1 MQEKISLL
9 IEKMKFGDPVLFT
22 GAGFSYG
29 MTNIKNSQPK
39 GVTDL
44 SKVLLEKAGILDGDG
59 IPLKDIVDFYINENK
74 INTLINILEEE
85 FIISEVR
92 NYHKTLA
99 EINWR
104 RCYTTNYDSGFEL
117 ACNNIHKK
125 MRTINPLTDSECL
138 RDGNVCIHI
147 NGDMGILNKESLSN
161 EFLLGDISYVLNKFD
176 ETYWFKLLRKDFES
190 APAIVFVGYSL
201 YDEMIKKVLKSSDRF
216 KEKTFIITSPD
227 ASSSDLFKLGIYGH
241 VLNVG
246 TESFT
251 EMIKERY
258 NKTIVPIKNESL
270 RNLIKHEDSE
280 NKKEI
285 TMFDINN
292 FLLFGK
298 IDRKKIHSDYKNFL
312 NNEKN
317 HFIPRVNHIFECVD
331 KIKKNKNILIKSEIG
346 NGKSVLL
353 EQLIEHLSETE
364 NVNIYIPTEIDISSP
379 PSYSDDLEKLKNS
392 NVLSVIICDDLNH
405 NQYLISDFS
414 MLKNASNVILIA
426 SIRNIEFDKVD
437 FMDIDFDTINIDE
450 LSTKPINESL
460 RSEVDYLIELV
471 DILNFWGEE
480 KVTLPINIK
489 RKILSNDYKNQ
500 ISETLLDLL
509 SSENILNKINEY
521 LGSIINNSKTRDISF
536 LILLFKY
543 LNIRIDNYIIRGL
556 LGNDYIDSI
565 SFKNNEYI
573 SLFYSDDRD
582 SGFTNKSSIFC
593 RITLKN
599 LYTNKYKTDTLLH
612 LVGLIESEKNRRNSE
627 KDSNIIHLKDSLI
640 KEIMRFSNVDNLL
653 KEMDGKKSYLFSY
666 YSDLILKAKWLSSES
681 HYWLQL
687 AMAKIAN
694 DRLDDAQSNLKTAYE
709 WANKKQA
716 IRNYST
722 SSIDT
727 QQARLNI
734 KKSIKEQHDKAVWDY
749 FISAHVLLSKC
760 ENDKYR
766 YRQVKE
772 YEKFFNLKYNILS
785 VKHKN
790 GFKSCCE
797 YMLTQIK
804 GLSNLDAGEY
814 SIRSCEL
821 MLMKVLDKIK

>member
-1 MQEKISLL
+1 MQEKINLL

-29 MTNIKNSQPK
+29 MTNVKNAPPK
-39 GVTDL
+39 GSSDL
-44 SKVLLEKAGILDGDG
+44 SKSLLEKIDVLDSNE

-74 INTLINILEEE
+74 INDLISILEDE
-85 FIISEVR
+85 FIISEVC
-92 NYHKTLA
+92 NYHKELA

-104 RCYTTNYDSGFEL
+104 RCYTTNYDFGFEL
-117 ACNNIHKK
+117 ACNNIQKK
-125 MRTINPLTDSECL
+125 MRTINPLTGSDYL

-147 NGDMGILNKESLSN
+147 NGDMGILSQETLLN
-161 EFLLGDISYVLNKFD
+161 EFALGDISYVLNKFD

-190 APAIVFVGYSL
+190 APAIVFIGYSL
-201 YDEMIKKVLKSSDRF
+201 YDEIIKKVLKSSDRF
-216 KEKTFIITSPD
+216 KEKTFIITSPH
-227 ASSSDLFKLGIYGH
+227 ASPSDLFKLGIYGH

-246 TESFT
+246 TEAFS
-251 EMIKERY
+251 EMIKTEY
-258 NKTIVPIKNESL
+258 KEIILPIKQESL
-270 RNLIKHEDSE
+270 RNFIKHEDNE
-280 NKKEI
+280 DKKEI
-285 TMFDINN
+285 TMIDINN

-298 IDRKKIHSDYKNFL
+298 IDRKKIHSDYKSFL

-317 HFIPRVNHIFECVD
+317 HFIPRVNHILECVE

-353 EQLIEHLSETE
+353 EQLIKHLSETE
-364 NVNIYIPTEIDISSP
+364 SVNIYTPTELDISSP

-392 NVLSVIICDDLNH
+392 NVLSVIVCDDLNQ

-414 MLKNASNVILIA
+414 MLKNASNVILIS
-426 SIRNIEFDKVD
+426 SIRNIEFDKID
-437 FMDIDFDTINIDE
+437 FMNIDFDTINIDE
-450 LSTKPINESL
+450 LSTKPINENL
-460 RSEVDYLIELV
+460 KSEVDYLIELV

-480 KVTLPINIK
+480 KVTLPINTK
-489 RKILSNDYKNQ
+489 RKILSDDYKNQ

-509 SSENILNKINEY
+509 SSENIINKINEY
-521 LGSIINNSKTRDISF
+521 LDSIIKDPKTRDISF

-556 LGNDYIDSI
+556 LGSDYIDSI
-565 SFKNNEYI
+565 SFKKNEYI

-599 LYTNKYKTDTLLH
+599 LYTNKYKTETFLN
-612 LVGLIESEKNRRNSE
+612 LVSLIEIEKSRRNSE

-640 KEIMRFSNVDNLL
+640 KEVMRFSNIDNLL
-653 KEMDGKKSYLFSY
+653 KDMDGKKSYLFSY

-749 FISAHVLLSKC
+749 FISAHVLLTKC

-785 VKHKN
+785 VKNKN

-804 GLSNLDAGEY
+804 SLSNLDAGEY

-821 MLMKVLDKIK
+821 MLIKVLDKIK

>member
-1 MQEKISLL
+1 MQEKIELL

-29 MTNIKNSQPK
+29 MINLKNAQPK
-39 GVTDL
+39 GVADL
-44 SKVLLEKAGILDGDG
+44 SAALLKDAGSIDSNE

-74 INTLINILEEE
+74 ANDLINILEDE
-85 FIISEVR
+85 FIISDVR
-92 NYHKTLA
+92 NYHRELA
-99 EINWR
+99 GINWR
-104 RCYTTNYDSGFEL
+104 RCYTTNYDFGFEL
-117 ACNNIHKK
+117 ACSNIQKK
-125 MRTINPLTDSECL
+125 MRTINPLTGSEYL

-147 NGDMGILNKESLSN
+147 NGDMNILSKESLSN
-161 EFLLGDISYVLNKFD
+161 EFALGDISYVLNNFD

-190 APAIVFVGYSL
+190 APAIVFIGYSL
-201 YDEMIKKVLKSSDRF
+201 YDEMIKKILKSNDRF
-216 KEKTFIITSPD
+216 KEKTFIITSPY
-227 ASSSDLFKLGIYGH
+227 ASPSDLFKLGIYGH
-241 VLNVG
+241 VLNIG
-246 TESFT
+246 TESFA
-251 EMIKERY
+251 EMIKTKY
-258 NKTIVPIKNESL
+258 NEIILPIKKDSL

-280 NKKEI
+280 DKKEI
-285 TMFDINN
+285 TMIDINN

-298 IDRKKIHSDYKNFL
+298 IDRKKIHSDYKSFL

-317 HFIPRVNHIFECVD
+317 HFIPRVSHIFECVE
-331 KIKKNKNILIKSEIG
+331 KIKRNKNILIKSEIG

-353 EQLIEHLSETE
+353 EQLIKHLSETE
-364 NVNIYIPTEIDISSP
+364 SVNIYTPTEIDVSSP
-379 PSYSDDLEKLKNS
+379 PSYSDDLEKLKDS
-392 NVLSVIICDDLNH
+392 NVLSVIVCDDLNQ

-414 MLKNASNVILIA
+414 MLKNANNVILVS
-426 SIRNIEFDKVD
+426 SIRNIEYDKID
-437 FMDIDFDTINIDE
+437 FMNIDFDTINIDE
-450 LSTKPINESL
+450 LSTKSIDENQ
-460 RSEVDYLIELV
+460 RSEVDYLIELI

-480 KVTLPINIK
+480 KVTLPINTK
-489 RKILSNDYKNQ
+489 RKILADDYKNQ

-509 SSENILNKINEY
+509 SSENIINKISEY
-521 LGSIINNSKTRDISF
+521 LDSIVKDSKTRDISF

-565 SFKNNEYI
+565 SFKKNEYI

-599 LYTNKYKTDTLLH
+599 LFTNKYKTETFLN
-612 LVGLIESEKNRRNSE
+612 LVGLIETEKSRRNSE

-640 KEIMRFSNVDNLL
+640 KEIMRFSNIDNLL

-694 DRLDDAQSNLKTAYE
+694 DRLDDAQSNLKTAYK
-709 WANKKQA
+709 WANQKQA

-734 KKSIKEQHDKAVWDY
+734 KKSIKEQHDKAIWDY

-785 VKHKN
+785 VKNKN

-797 YMLTQIK
+797 YMLSQIK
-804 GLSNLDAGEY
+804 GLSNIDAGEY

-821 MLMKVLDKIK
+821 NLIKILDKLK

>member
-1 MQEKISLL
+1 
-9 IEKMKFGDPVLFT
+9 
-22 GAGFSYG
+22 
-29 MTNIKNSQPK
+29 
-39 GVTDL
+39 
-44 SKVLLEKAGILDGDG
+44 
-59 IPLKDIVDFYINENK
+59 
-74 INTLINILEEE
+74 
-85 FIISEVR
+85 
-92 NYHKTLA
+92 
-99 EINWR
+99 
-104 RCYTTNYDSGFEL
+104 
-117 ACNNIHKK
+117 
-125 MRTINPLTDSECL
+125 MRTINPLTGSEYL

-147 NGDMGILNKESLSN
+147 NGDMNILSKESLSN
-161 EFLLGDISYVLNKFD
+161 EFALGDISYVLNNFD

-190 APAIVFVGYSL
+190 APAIVFIGYSL
-201 YDEMIKKVLKSSDRF
+201 YDEMIKKILKSNDRF
-216 KEKTFIITSPD
+216 KEKTFIITSPY
-227 ASSSDLFKLGIYGH
+227 ASPSDLFKLGIYGH
-241 VLNVG
+241 VLNIG
-246 TESFT
+246 TESFA
-251 EMIKERY
+251 EMIKTKY
-258 NKTIVPIKNESL
+258 NEIILPIKKDSL
-270 RNLIKHEDSE
+270 RNFIKHEDSE
-280 NKKEI
+280 DKKEI
-285 TMFDINN
+285 TMLDINN

-298 IDRKKIHSDYKNFL
+298 IDRKKIHSDYKSFL

-317 HFIPRVNHIFECVD
+317 HFIPRVSHIFECVE
-331 KIKKNKNILIKSEIG
+331 KIKRNKNILIKSEIG

-353 EQLIEHLSETE
+353 EQLIKHLSETE
-364 NVNIYIPTEIDISSP
+364 NVNIYTPTEIDVSSP
-379 PSYSDDLEKLKNS
+379 PSYSDDLEKLKDS
-392 NVLSVIICDDLNH
+392 NVLSVIVCDDLNQ

-414 MLKNASNVILIA
+414 MLKNANNVILVS
-426 SIRNIEFDKVD
+426 SIRNIEYDKID

-450 LSTKPINESL
+450 LSTKSIDENQ
-460 RSEVDYLIELV
+460 RSEVDYLIELI

-480 KVTLPINIK
+480 KVTLPINTK
-489 RKILSNDYKNQ
+489 RKILADDYKNQ

-509 SSENILNKINEY
+509 SSENIINKISEY
-521 LGSIINNSKTRDISF
+521 LDSIVKDSKTRDISF

-565 SFKNNEYI
+565 SFKKNEYI

-599 LYTNKYKTDTLLH
+599 LFTNKYKTETFLN
-612 LVGLIESEKNRRNSE
+612 LVGLIETEKSRRNSE

-640 KEIMRFSNVDNLL
+640 KEIMRFSNIDNLL

-694 DRLDDAQSNLKTAYE
+694 DRLDDAQSNLKTAYK
-709 WANKKQA
+709 WANQKQA

-734 KKSIKEQHDKAVWDY
+734 KKSIKEQHDKAIWDY

-785 VKHKN
+785 VKNKN

-797 YMLTQIK
+797 YMLSQIK
-804 GLSNLDAGEY
+804 GLSNIDAGEY

-821 MLMKVLDKIK
+821 ALIKILDKLK

>member
-1 MQEKISLL
+1 MQEKIDLL

-29 MTNIKNSQPK
+29 MTNLKNAQPK
-39 GVTDL
+39 GATDL
-44 SKVLLEKAGILDGDG
+44 AEVLLKKAGVIDSNE
-59 IPLKDIVDFYINENK
+59 IPLKDIVDHYINERKTNDL
-74 INTLINILEEE
+74 ISTLEDE

-92 NYHKTLA
+92 SYHKEVA
-99 EINWR
+99 RINWR
-104 RCYTTNYDSGFEL
+104 RCYTTNYDFGFEL
-117 ACNNIHKK
+117 ACNNIQKK
-125 MRTINPLTDSECL
+125 MRTINPLTGSECL

-147 NGDMGILNKESLSN
+147 NGDMNILSQKSLLN
-161 EFLLGDISYVLNKFD
+161 EFALGDISYVLNKFD
-176 ETYWFKLLRKDFES
+176 ETYWFKLLKKDFES
-190 APAIVFVGYSL
+190 APAIVFIGYSL
-201 YDEMIKKVLKSSDRF
+201 YDELIKKILKSNDRF

-241 VLNVG
+241 VLNIG
-246 TESFT
+246 TECFT
-251 EMIKERY
+251 EVIKTKYTE
-258 NKTIVPIKNESL
+258 TILPIKQESL
-270 RNLIKHEDSE
+270 RNFVKYEDIE
-280 NKKEI
+280 DVEEI

-312 NNEKN
+312 NNERN
-317 HFIPRVNHIFECVD
+317 HFIPRVNYILECVE
-331 KIKKNKNILIKSEIG
+331 KIKKNKNVLIKSEIG

-353 EQLIEHLSETE
+353 EQLIKHLSETE
-364 NVNIYIPTEIDISSP
+364 NVNIYTPTEIDISSP
-379 PSYSDDLEKLKNS
+379 PSYSDDLDKLKNS
-392 NVLSVIICDDLNH
+392 NALSVIVCDDLNH
-405 NQYLISDFS
+405 NQYLTSDFS
-414 MLKNASNVILIA
+414 MLKNANNVILVS
-426 SIRNIEFDKVD
+426 SIRNIEFDKID
-437 FMDIDFDTINIDE
+437 FKNIDFDTINIDE
-450 LSTKPINESL
+450 LSTKPINQNL
-460 RSEVDYLIELV
+460 KSEVDYLIELV

-489 RKILSNDYKNQ
+489 RKILADDYKNQ

-509 SSENILNKINEY
+509 SSENIISKINEY
-521 LGSIINNSKTRDISF
+521 LDSIIKDPKTRDISF

-543 LNIRIDNYIIRGL
+543 LNIRIDNYIIREL
-556 LGNDYIDSI
+556 LGSDYIDSI
-565 SFKNNEYI
+565 SFKRNEHI

-593 RITLKN
+593 RVTLKN
-599 LYTNKYKTDTLLH
+599 LYTNKYKTEAFLN
-612 LVGLIESEKNRRNSE
+612 LVGLIENEKNRRNSE
-627 KDSNIIHLKDSLI
+627 RDSNIIHLKDSLI
-640 KEIMRFSNVDNLL
+640 KEIMRFSNIDNLL
-653 KEMDGKKSYLFSY
+653 KDMDGKKSYLFSY
-666 YSDLILKAKWLSSES
+666 YNDLILKAKWLSRES

-694 DRLDDAQSNLKTAYE
+694 DRIDDAQSNLNTAYE

-772 YEKFFNLKYNILS
+772 YDKFFTLKYNILS
-785 VKHKN
+785 VKNKN

-797 YMLTQIK
+797 YMLSQIK
-804 GLSNLDAGEY
+804 GLNNIDAGEY

-821 MLMKVLDKIK
+821 MLIKILDKIK